1 MFALLNCGGQKAP
14 KKKRQ
19 VQETREKIETKTD
32 RKLRFT
38 NDQLYEFTQRF
49 ESQATLGRMSL
60 KQYRDS
66 LGLIGMQSLSFLADR
81 MFQVMDTDKNGW
93 ISLEEY
99 LTYIDTMMYG
109 EEKEKL
115 YQSFQL
121 LDQRQNGRIS
131 YDDFSKIVHSFAK
144 MWSAAIG
151 SPSKFPEAPNFV
163 LAPIKTE
170 YVRSMYKEMTCG
182 KDFLDFDE

>member
-1 MFALLNCGGQKAP
+1 
-14 KKKRQ
+14 
-19 VQETREKIETKTD
+19 
-32 RKLRFT
+32 
-38 NDQLYEFTQRF
+38 
-49 ESQATLGRMSL
+49 MSL

-115 YQSFQL
+115 FQSF
-121 LDQRQNGRIS
+121 
-131 YDDFSKIVHSFAK
+131 
-144 MWSAAIG
+144 
-151 SPSKFPEAPNFV
+151 
-163 LAPIKTE
+163 
-170 YVRSMYKEMTCG
+170 
-182 KDFLDFDE
+182 

>member
-1 MFALLNCGGQKAP
+1 
-14 KKKRQ
+14 
-19 VQETREKIETKTD
+19 
-32 RKLRFT
+32 
-38 NDQLYEFTQRF
+38 
-49 ESQATLGRMSL
+49 MSL

-115 YQSFQL
+115 F
-121 LDQRQNGRIS
+121 
-131 YDDFSKIVHSFAK
+131 
-144 MWSAAIG
+144 
-151 SPSKFPEAPNFV
+151 
-163 LAPIKTE
+163 
-170 YVRSMYKEMTCG
+170 
-182 KDFLDFDE
+182 

>member
-1 MFALLNCGGQKAP
+1 
-14 KKKRQ
+14 
-19 VQETREKIETKTD
+19 
-32 RKLRFT
+32 
-38 NDQLYEFTQRF
+38 LYEFTQRF
-49 ESQATLGRMSL
+49 QSQATLGRMSL

-115 YQSFQL
+115 F
-121 LDQRQNGRIS
+121 
-131 YDDFSKIVHSFAK
+131 
-144 MWSAAIG
+144 
-151 SPSKFPEAPNFV
+151 
-163 LAPIKTE
+163 
-170 YVRSMYKEMTCG
+170 
-182 KDFLDFDE
+182 

>member
-1 MFALLNCGGQKAP
+1 
-14 KKKRQ
+14 
-19 VQETREKIETKTD
+19 
-32 RKLRFT
+32 
-38 NDQLYEFTQRF
+38 
-49 ESQATLGRMSL
+49 MSL

-115 YQSFQL
+115 Y
-121 LDQRQNGRIS
+121 
-131 YDDFSKIVHSFAK
+131 
-144 MWSAAIG
+144 
-151 SPSKFPEAPNFV
+151 
-163 LAPIKTE
+163 
-170 YVRSMYKEMTCG
+170 
-182 KDFLDFDE
+182 